1 MGNLTRQKKH
11 TYTIKTP
18 ENLSPRIQWLRDYYF
33 SGVQRAWN
41 NEATAW
47 TTGTPWDFQYEEF
60 NYYIVPETY
69 TFFPTF
75 KGAFKQVAR
84 PVDLHPDFWK
94 WSIAERKAWFLKQ
107 VMVNYLPQEL
117 LPGDLIAGGRF
128 NIQTSTCLDEAQAK
142 AYLDTIE
149 GKDGLRQAVFAF
161 HNHGYGNAGCPQPVP
176 GYDRCA
182 HTRHL

>member
-1 MGNLTRQKKH
+1 M
-11 TYTIKTP
+11 
-18 ENLSPRIQWLRDYYF
+18 
-33 SGVQRAWN
+33 
-41 NEATAW
+41 
-47 TTGTPWDFQYEEF
+47 
-60 NYYIVPETY
+60 
-69 TFFPTF
+69 
-75 KGAFKQVAR
+75 
-84 PVDLHPDFWK
+84 DLHPDFWK
-94 WSIAERKAWFLKQ
+94 WSIAERKARFLKQ

-128 NIQTSTCLDEAQAK
+128 NIQTSTCLDEVQAK

-176 GYDRCA
+176 GNDRCA